1 MAGRRAVDNGTVE
14 AFLSVLDQYHGRLSQ
29 RALAQALGQ
38 PEFRM
43 RGILVALQRLLSV
56 EGYQVIA
63 IDEATETIELN
74 RPLLA
79 KQFQLPSCL
88 Q

>member
-1 MAGRRAVDNGTVE
+1 MTGRRALDSDTVE
-14 AFLSVLDQYHGRLSQ
+14 AFLSVLDRHHGRLSQ

-38 PEFRM
+38 PEFRI
-43 RGILVALQRLLSV
+43 RGMLVALQRLLNV

-63 IDEATETIELN
+63 IDEATGAIELN

-88 Q
+88 